1 MKNPIKQFVLVFA
14 ASLVLAGCASS
25 PSRPTSWEYQLLAG
39 RIDSL
44 QPKINTL
51 ADEGWEIM
59 SVTPDKY
66 DSAPGFSAVVTMRRP
81 KR

>member
-1 MKNPIKQFVLVFA
+1 MKNSIKHAVLVFA
-14 ASLVLAGCASS
+14 ASLLLSGCASS
-25 PSRPTSWEYQLLAG
+25 PGRHTAWEYQLLAG
-39 RIDSL
+39 RIETL
-44 QPKINTL
+44 QPKINSL
-51 ADEGWEIM
+51 ADDGWEIM

>member
-1 MKNPIKQFVLVFA
+1 MKNPIKHFILVFA

-25 PSRPTSWEYQLLAG
+25 PGRHTSWEYQLLAG
-39 RIDSL
+39 TIDSL
-44 QPKINTL
+44 QPRINTL

-59 SVTPDKY
+59 SVTPHKP
-66 DSAPGFSAVVTMRRP
+66 DSAPGFSAFVTMRRP